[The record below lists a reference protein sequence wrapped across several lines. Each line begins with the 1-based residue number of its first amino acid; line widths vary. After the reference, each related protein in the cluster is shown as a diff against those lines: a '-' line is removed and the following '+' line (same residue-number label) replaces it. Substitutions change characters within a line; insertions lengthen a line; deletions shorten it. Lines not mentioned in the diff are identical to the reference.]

1 MYLDMALTQLG
12 WWQLAVDSFCHSVS
26 ANSVSGLHIK
36 VPTSSTGSTDVQK

>member
-12 WWQLAVDSFCHSVS
+12 WRQLAVDSFCHSLS

-36 VPTSSTGSTDVQK
+36 VPTSATGSTDVQK